1 MTAKATYPVNV
12 IAKLLDLTPRR
23 VQHLA
28 NEGVI
33 PRAEKGRYELV
44 SAVRGYIRYLRDR
57 AMGRDGEQSSDIASE
72 RTRLTREQADRA
84 AMENAKARGEL
95 IPAPLVL
102 KSIERVFTAF
112 KARIEAV
119 PRKAVPRLK
128 GVTGDAARETILRE
142 LNRDALNELAAF
154 DFAGI
159 IRGVGEGLSIGG
171 NGAEAPAGPDSEPV
185 GGRVSRSV
193 PRKQRGA
200 REVEHIEG

>member
-1 MTAKATYPVNV
+1 MTAKTTYPVDV
-12 IAKLLDLTPRR
+12 ISKLLDLTPRR

-44 SAVRGYIRYLRDR
+44 PAVRGYIRYLRDR
-57 AMGRDGEQSSDIASE
+57 SVGRDGVVIPDIASE
-72 RTRLTREQADRA
+72 RARLTREQADRV
-84 AMENAKARGEL
+84 AMENAKARGDL
-95 IPAPLVL
+95 IPGLLVQ
-102 KSIERVFTAF
+102 KSIERVFAAF

-128 GVTGDAARETILRE
+128 GATKDAAREAILRE

-185 GGRVSRSV
+185 GGRVSRPV
-193 PRKQRGA
+193 PGEQRGA
-200 REVEHIEG
+200 REVEHVEG